1 MPTFLTLTPN
11 PALDLSTDTAQVVPT
26 HKLRCGA
33 VQRYPGGGGVN
44 VARMLHRL
52 GSGVQAW
59 MLAGGVAGAQLQGLL
74 AAEGVDTL
82 CLSIAGDTRE
92 NLSVLD
98 RSSAL
103 EYRFVLPGPALQAG
117 EWQACLERLA
127 ALAPT
132 PRWWVASGS
141 LPPGVPQDF
150 YARLARLARARGS
163 RLALDSSG
171 PALAEALQAGVSL
184 VKPSLRELRELTG
197 AALAE
202 PAQWHAAARALVQD
216 GRAEVVALSA

>member
-11 PALDLSTDTAQVVPT
+11 PALDLATDTEQVVPT

-59 MLAGGVAGAQLQGLL
+59 VLAGGVAGAQLRNLL
-74 AAEGVDTL
+74 AAEGVDTQ
-82 CLSIAGDTRE
+82 CLTIAGDTRE

-98 RSSAL
+98 RRHAQ
-103 EYRFVLPGPALQAG
+103 EYRFVLPGPTLQAG
-117 EWQACLERLA
+117 EWQTCLDRVA
-127 ALAPT
+127 ALAPP

-150 YARLARLARARGS
+150 YARLARLAHARGS
-163 RLALDSSG
+163 RMALDSSG
-171 PALAEALQAGVSL
+171 PALAAALHAGVAV

-202 PAQWHAAARALVQD
+202 PGQ
-216 GRAEVVALSA
+216 